1 MGGEGEGGQ
10 AVGGDVDAE
19 FLAQFPD
26 EGGFGGFAGVE
37 FAAGEFP
44 QAGHFFALGA
54 TSEENA
60 AVAVDQG
67 AGGDEDERLG
77 ARGDCGGVGV
87 DRDAFAGGFEDED
100 FEVPVAGDEVL
111 GFLAG
116 VFHADFAEHG
126 DRAGIAGGDGCGDA
140 IDIEIC
146 ERPTAQAAG
155 GFGGDAMAPEAAA
168 DPVAEAGAAG
178 FRVETQ
184 ADGADQD
191 FGVVFAPGD
200 GEMVF
205 AAFGE
210 GFGAEVEPGV
220 GFGLG
225 VGVGNVDQG

>member
-26 EGGFGGFAGVE
+26 E
-37 FAAGEFP
+37 
-44 QAGHFFALGA
+44 
-54 TSEENA
+54 
-60 AVAVDQG
+60 
-67 AGGDEDERLG
+67 
-77 ARGDCGGVGV
+77 
-87 DRDAFAGGFEDED
+87 
-100 FEVPVAGDEVL
+100 
-111 GFLAG
+111 
-116 VFHADFAEHG
+116 
-126 DRAGIAGGDGCGDA
+126 
-140 IDIEIC
+140 
-146 ERPTAQAAG
+146 G